1 MKAVILAGGLGT
13 RLSEE
18 TSRVPKPMVEIA
30 GKPILW
36 HIMKIYSYYGVSDF
50 IICCGYKGYTIKEYF
65 SNFLLRNSDI
75 TFNLKENKME
85 VHSNNS
91 ENWRVTL
98 VDTGN
103 ATMTG
108 GRIKRIEQY
117 IDETFYLTYGDGVG
131 NIDINK
137 LLAHHKKSKKIST
150 MTVVKPQGRFGS
162 VSLSND
168 SVTKF
173 VEKPIGESGWINGG
187 FFVVEPEAFSYI
199 KNDMTI
205 WEREPLEQLASKNEL
220 SAYKHERFWQ
230 PMDTLRDMNYLNDLS
245 QSEKTFPWHDFGN

>member
-36 HIMKIYSYYGVSDF
+36 HVMKIYSYYGVSDF

-98 VDTGN
+98 VDTGET
-103 ATMTG
+103 TMTG
-108 GRIKRIEQY
+108 GRIQRIKKY
-117 IDETFYLTYGDGVG
+117 IDGTFFLTYGDGVG

-137 LLAHHKKSKKIST
+137 LLDHHKESKKIST

-162 VSLSND
+162 VSLDNG

-187 FFVVEPEAFSYI
+187 FFVLEPEIFSYI
-199 KNDMTI
+199 NNDMTI
-205 WEREPLEQLASKNEL
+205 WEREPLKNWLIKMNLALIN
-220 SAYKHERFWQ
+220 
-230 PMDTLRDMNYLNDLS
+230 MNY
-245 QSEKTFPWHDFGN
+245 PGNRWIH

>member
-36 HIMKIYSYYGVSDF
+36 HVMKIYSYYGVSDF

-85 VHSNNS
+85 VHSNNT

-98 VDTGN
+98 VDTGET
-103 ATMTG
+103 TMTG
-108 GRIKRIEQY
+108 GRIQRIKKY
-117 IDETFYLTYGDGVG
+117 IDGTFYLTYGDGVG

-137 LLAHHKKSKKIST
+137 LLDHHKESKKIST

-162 VSLSND
+162 VSLDNN

-187 FFVVEPEAFSYI
+187 FFVLEPKIFSYI
-199 KNDMTI
+199 ENDMTI
-205 WEREPLEQLASKNEL
+205 WEREPLEKLADKNEL
-220 SAYKHERFWQ
+220 SAYKHELFWQ
-230 PMDTLRDMNYLNDLS
+230 PMDTLRDMNYLNDLA
-245 QSEKTFPWHDFGN
+245 QSKKIFPWHDFKS

>member
-91 ENWRVTL
+91 DNWRVTL
-98 VDTGN
+98 VDTGD

-117 IDETFYLTYGDGVG
+117 IDDTFYLTYGDGVG

-137 LLAHHKKSKKIST
+137 LLAHHKKLKKIST

-187 FFVVEPEAFSYI
+187 FFVLEPEVFSYI

-205 WEREPLEQLASKNEL
+205 WEREPLEKLASKNEL
-220 SAYKHERFWQ
+220 SAYKHEQFWQ

>member
-18 TSRVPKPMVEIA
+18 TSAIPKPMVEIA

-36 HIMKIYSYYGVSDF
+36 HVMKIYSFYGVTDF
-50 IICCGYKGYTIKEYF
+50 IICCGYKGHIIKEYF

-98 VDTGN
+98 VDTGET
-103 ATMTG
+103 TMTG
-108 GRIKRIEQY
+108 GRIKRLKNY
-117 IDETFYLTYGDGVG
+117 IDGTFYLTYGDGVG

-137 LLAHHKKSKKIST
+137 LYDHHKKSKKIST

-162 VSLSND
+162 VSLDNS

-173 VEKPIGESGWINGG
+173 VEKPVGESGWINGG
-187 FFVVEPEAFSYI
+187 FFVLEPEIFSYI
-199 KNDMTI
+199 KNDMSI

-220 SAYKHERFWQ
+220 GAYKHELFWQ
-230 PMDTLRDMNYLNDLS
+230 PMDTLRDMNYLNELA
-245 QSEKTFPWHDFGN
+245 QSERLFPWHDFKK

>member
-36 HIMKIYSYYGVSDF
+36 HVMKIYSYYGVSDF

-98 VDTGN
+98 VDTGET
-103 ATMTG
+103 TMTG
-108 GRIKRIEQY
+108 GRIQRIKKY
-117 IDETFYLTYGDGVG
+117 IDGTFFLTYGDGVG

-137 LLAHHKKSKKIST
+137 LLDHHKESKKIST

-162 VSLSND
+162 VSLDNG

-187 FFVVEPEAFSYI
+187 FLVLEPEIFSYI
-199 KNDMTI
+199 NNDMTI
-205 WEREPLEQLASKNEL
+205 GKESHLKNWLIKWNLALIN
-220 SAYKHERFWQ
+220 
-230 PMDTLRDMNYLNDLS
+230 MNYS
-245 QSEKTFPWHDFGN
+245 GNRWIH

>member
-91 ENWRVTL
+91 DNWRVTL
-98 VDTGN
+98 VDTGD

-117 IDETFYLTYGDGVG
+117 IDDTFYLTYGDGVG
-131 NIDINK
+131 NIDIKK

-187 FFVVEPEAFSYI
+187 FFVLEPKVFSYI

-205 WEREPLEQLASKNEL
+205 WEREPLEKLASKNEL
-220 SAYKHERFWQ
+220 SAYKHEQFWQ

>member
-18 TSRVPKPMVEIA
+18 TSRIPKPMVEIA

-36 HIMKIYSYYGVSDF
+36 HIMQIYSYYGISDF
-50 IICCGYKGYTIKEYF
+50 IICCGYKGYIIKEYF

-75 TFNLKENKME
+75 TFKLKENKME

-91 ENWRVTL
+91 ENWNVTL
-98 VDTGN
+98 VDTGET
-103 ATMTG
+103 TMTG
-108 GRIKRIEQY
+108 GRIQRIEKY
-117 IDETFYLTYGDGVG
+117 IDGTFCLTYGDGVG
-131 NIDINK
+131 NIDIEK
-137 LLAHHKKSKKIST
+137 LLDHHKKSKKIST

-162 VSLSND
+162 VSLDND

-187 FFVVEPEAFSYI
+187 FFVLEPEIFSYI

-205 WEREPLEQLASKNEL
+205 WEREPLEQLADKNEL
-220 SAYKHERFWQ
+220 SAYKHKLFWQ
-230 PMDTLRDMNYLNDLS
+230 PMDTLRDMNYLNDLA
-245 QSEKTFPWHDFGN
+245 QSEKTFPWHDFRN

>member
-1 MKAVILAGGLGT
+1 
-13 RLSEE
+13 
-18 TSRVPKPMVEIA
+18 
-30 GKPILW
+30 
-36 HIMKIYSYYGVSDF
+36 
-50 IICCGYKGYTIKEYF
+50 
-65 SNFLLRNSDI
+65 
-75 TFNLKENKME
+75 
-85 VHSNNS
+85 
-91 ENWRVTL
+91 
-98 VDTGN
+98 
-103 ATMTG
+103 MTG